1 MSHKGE
7 IVIPRFSSQ
16 DALAAMV
23 RHVVSAI
30 MDGTPLIIDGHLGRN
45 VMRIIESCRRSL
57 FEDAGQ
63 VLKETSVPASSVL
76 MGVTKDAAGLAP
88 VSTGGMNLTVR
99 DAMTGE
105 SEAISQTVFA
115 P

>member
-1 MSHKGE
+1 M
-7 IVIPRFSSQ
+7 
-16 DALAAMV
+16 
-23 RHVVSAI
+23 
-30 MDGTPLIIDGHLGRN
+30 
-45 VMRIIESCRRSL
+45 
-57 FEDAGQ
+57 
-63 VLKETSVPASSVL
+63 LKENSVPTSSVL

-88 VSTGGMNLTVR
+88 VPTGGMNLTVR